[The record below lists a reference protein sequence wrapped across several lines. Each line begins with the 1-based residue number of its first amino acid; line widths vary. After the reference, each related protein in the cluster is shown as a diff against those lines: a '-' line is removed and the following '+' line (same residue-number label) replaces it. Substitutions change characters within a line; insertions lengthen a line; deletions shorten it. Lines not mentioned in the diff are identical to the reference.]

1 MNASQMLHQMCH
13 EELSNADV
21 NAIRRNRGFTK
32 QETASRALL
41 ENFYLTDT
49 GVKEMLNSLA
59 EEEIAFLHWLAYV
72 DEPVEIRA
80 FTRIYGDEEGSRYGT
95 YTQRYKP
102 VFKKVRRTLIRK
114 GVLLFAEDY
123 SLLDANDKTKN
134 ERRRYRFPPQF
145 KQFLPPLIQAPTTLE
160 GEGEARTGLLRQKLK
175 SVIPDEP
182 PVEGDKAKGHK
193 LRLVNG
199 ELHIGPNPFQLKHL
213 LAWQR
218 ARWAVA
224 IPSDRDLSSREERR
238 RIIRRSKQG
247 VIVPPIR
254 VGTYAFA
261 QLAEDEWI
269 RPEQLSLPLRIFC
282 AEAIEGEDICTT
294 GWRWGYL
301 AKQEVDGTI
310 YYRSAAKR
318 ADENIE
324 PEEYLQVSDGQ
335 DLLVNL
341 ETIPYQ
347 TIDYL
352 NRTTELRVADADG
365 PFLAATP
372 SLTKIGRS
380 LKSIQEQPLTPW
392 LRENAPA
399 FRHALEAAEERW
411 GQQIIHKN
419 LLIAKVDDLG
429 LNVQLE
435 EAFQNPRKVLFLPD
449 DYIAFPQN
457 MLREV
462 KKVVTGAGHVI
473 KEVEN
478 DA

>member
-13 EELSNADV
+13 DELSNADV
-21 NAIRRNRGFTK
+21 NAIRRNRGFTE

-49 GVKEMLNSLA
+49 GVREMLNTLT
-59 EEEIAFLHWLAYV
+59 EKEVVFLHWLAYV
-72 DEPVEIRA
+72 DEEVDIRA

-123 SLLDANDKTKN
+123 SLPDAEDKTKN

-145 KQFLPPLIQAPTTLE
+145 KRFLPPLIQAPTTLE
-160 GEGEARTGLLRQKLK
+160 GEGEARTGLLRKKLK
-175 SVIPDEP
+175 SVIADEP
-182 PVEGDKAKGHK
+182 PVEDKERKNYK

-213 LAWQR
+213 LDWQR
-218 ARWAVA
+218 SCWAAA
-224 IPSDRDLSSREERR
+224 IPFSNQEPSARDA
-238 RIIRRSKQG
+238 RIIWRSDKG

-254 VGTYAFA
+254 VATYAFA

-282 AEAIEGEDICTT
+282 AEAIGGEDICTT

-301 AKQEVDGTI
+301 ARQEVDGTI

-318 ADENIE
+318 TDEDVE
-324 PEEYLQVSDGQ
+324 PEDYLQVSDERH
-335 DLLVNL
+335 LLVNL

-347 TIDYL
+347 ALDYL
-352 NRTTELRVADADG
+352 NRTTELHVADADG
-365 PFLAATP
+365 PYLAASP
-372 SLTKIGRS
+372 NLTKIGRS

-392 LRENAPA
+392 LRENAPT
-399 FRHALEAAEERW
+399 FRRALEAAEERW
-411 GQQIIHKN
+411 GQQIIHQN
-419 LLIAKVDDLG
+419 LLIARVDDLG
-429 LNVQLE
+429 LKVQLE
-435 EAFQNPRKVLFLPD
+435 EAFQNPRKVLFLPN
-449 DYIAFPQN
+449 DYIAFPQD